1 LQQNVFVM
9 APTPPKTGPGVVL
22 WGHPD
27 LQSDNASRAGSGA
40 GDRNAKPDLK
50 LRKLLFTLAL
60 ALTPFSAK
68 ADVLDFAGRQW
79 GAVQQSQDHQL
90 DSAWKMVGAA
100 PPEAPLPLAESTPGV
115 WIAPLPRKLAAP
127 APLEAKLT
135 LKQLPMQRMPVKR
148 ALPAP
153 SVEKA
158 PKKLFC
164 VEFARNL
171 SGLAIFGDAK
181 YWWARAKNLYA
192 RASHPVEE
200 AVMVFSGSARLKK
213 GHVAVVS
220 QIISPREIRVEQAN
234 WMNKGEIDHG
244 TPVLDVSVGN
254 DWSKV
259 RVWDVPSQQFGSV
272 YAVSGFI
279 LKPLVREA
287 AND

>member
-1 LQQNVFVM
+1 V
-9 APTPPKTGPGVVL
+9 
-22 WGHPD
+22 
-27 LQSDNASRAGSGA
+27 
-40 GDRNAKPDLK
+40 
-50 LRKLLFTLAL
+50 RKFFFTLAL
-60 ALTPFSAK
+60 AWTPFTAH
-68 ADVLDFAGRQW
+68 AGVLDYASRQPD
-79 GAVQQSQDHQL
+79 AVQQSLDHHL
-90 DSAWKMVGAA
+90 DTAWNLLGTTQ
-100 PPEAPLPLAESTPGV
+100 PEAPILPVESTPKV
-115 WIAPLPRKLAAP
+115 WIAPLPHQLKVAAVP
-127 APLEAKLT
+127 ETRLSLT
-135 LKQLPMQRMPVKR
+135 ALPTPR
-148 ALPAP
+148 LPAP
-153 SVEKA
+153 RVRAAATVEKA
-158 PKKLFC
+158 DKKQFC

-200 AVMVFSGSARLKK
+200 AVMVFSGSAKLKK

-220 QIISPREIRVEQAN
+220 EIISPREIRVEQAN
-234 WMNKGEIDHG
+234 WMNKGEIDHA
-244 TPVLDVSVGN
+244 TPVMDVSARN